1 VKDYHLYAQAAA
13 THTAHSYTNV
23 ITQGA
28 FGNPDYDLA
37 PFTIY
42 DAALGVNRAAWEVEA
57 FVKNL
62 TDTRAE
68 IFISSTSAVKLTTT
82 NQPRTAG
89 VRFSYKF
96 KVPD

>member
-1 VKDYHLYAQAAA
+1 
-13 THTAHSYTNV
+13 V

-28 FGNPDYDLA
+28 FGSPDYDLA
-37 PFTIY
+37 GYSTY
-42 DAALGVNRAAWEVEA
+42 DAALGVNRDAWSVEA
-57 FVKNL
+57 FVQNL
-62 TDTRAE
+62 TDTRAQ

-96 KVPD
+96 SNRD